1 MIKVAPL
8 DSPPVYTQFR
18 EILDVAIEK
27 QNLKDVRTISDECTN
42 WARDMSLENIDKLN
56 EILLEK
62 FGKDLN
68 FEKNRKKI
76 QAIVRR
82 GAIKNLLE
90 YEMLKDYFERNYQ
103 DDSKKVEMDLVN
115 GFITEFEMK
124 VRGI

>member
-68 FEKNRKKI
+68 FEKNRKKN

-82 GAIKNLLE
+82 GAI
-90 YEMLKDYFERNYQ
+90 
-103 DDSKKVEMDLVN
+103 
-115 GFITEFEMK
+115 
-124 VRGI
+124 